1 MKQLLI
7 KLNACEE
14 VKIWANNKTWQEFYE
29 TCHRGDW
36 LLWLFFKTMND
47 KSEEDFTLLTHAKG
61 YCANTVRHLMKDERS
76 IAAVDAAMNYCG
88 DKTALKNAAYAA
100 YDAAKAYAAYAAYVA
115 AYAAYVAAY
124 AAAYAAIVAAND
136 AYDAAYDAAIAANAA
151 YDAAYYAAIAAKA
164 ACNAAYYAANV
175 ATDDAYVAYNA
186 ARNRNQLETA
196 SIIRRIIP
204 IEKWNID
211 INL

>member
-115 AYAAYVAAY
+115 AYAA
-124 AAAYAAIVAAND
+124 AYAAIVAAND

-151 YDAAYYAAIAAKA
+151 YDAAYDAAIAAKA

>member
-115 AYAAYVAAY
+115 AYAA
-124 AAAYAAIVAAND
+124 AYAAIVAAND